1 MLFPIF
7 GVVLSL
13 GFIKVSEHVAQGLIF
28 VSLLLVFEFIL
39 VFMDPYLD
47 NITKGIPVYK
57 LFVNVLLAT
66 FIFPVHGF
74 LEKRFKSRVRKL
86 K

>member
-1 MLFPIF
+1 M
-7 GVVLSL
+7 SL
-13 GFIKVSEHVAQGLIF
+13 GFVKVSERVAQGLIF

-47 NITKGIPVYK
+47 NITRGVPIYK
-57 LFVNVLLAT
+57 LLVNVLLAT

-74 LEKRFKSRVRKL
+74 LEGRFKRRVK
-86 K
+86 KVK